1 MSSEPLVEFT
11 KMKKIRNGLTE
22 KRVNVQNELN
32 KLDREIEII
41 DDDIWEARQII
52 KGAFHKTVRG
62 IECNQTIEREN
73 PFKNLN
79 QTRPGTQL
87 VSADLSKPF
96 IISHS
101 DGFNVTTPESSYE
114 LPFTT
119 ETLLKIGRELRHFT
133 LPRGENVIGQVLK
146 DRINQAFPNNTTKI
160 RWGHG
165 ETLRIEMVYNKI
177 ILVYSNTVMAENDL
191 TCEQGETFKIKS
203 HQVGVMLGNLKE

>member
-1 MSSEPLVEFT
+1 MSSESLVEFT

-73 PFKNLN
+73 PFKELSTN
-79 QTRPGTQL
+79 G
-87 VSADLSKPF
+87 SKKSDDLKLEDLKPEDF
-96 IISHS
+96 T
-101 DGFNVTTPESSYE
+101 VTTPKSDYD

-119 ETLLKIGRELRHFT
+119 ETLLKIGRELGHYV
-133 LPRGENVIGQVLK
+133 LPRGANVISQVLK
-146 DRINQAFPNNTTKI
+146 DRISQAFSHKSLKIEWGNT
-160 RWGHG
+160 
-165 ETLRIEMVYNKI
+165 ETIRIETVCDKL
-177 ILVYSNTVMAENDL
+177 ILVFSNVVMMENDL
-191 TCEQGETFKIKS
+191 TCDQGETFEITS
-203 HQVGVMLGNLKE
+203 HQVGVMLGSLKE